1 MAEISVKIKVGNR
14 VYPLTVKEND
24 KGRVE
29 QAAQMVNGNINKLKQ
44 DYGLNDLVDL
54 LAMTAFEFANQSL
67 NQNQPSHTITPED
80 QLLEKKLS
88 ELKLQIE
95 EILTLE

>member
-14 VYPLTVKEND
+14 VYPLTVDEKD
-24 KGRVE
+24 KDRVE
-29 QAAQMVNGNINKLKQ
+29 QAATMVNGNINKLKQ
-44 DYGLNDLVDL
+44 DYGLNDWVDL

-67 NQNQPSHTITPED
+67 DQSNPQINNSTSD

-88 ELKLQIE
+88 DLQLQIE
-95 EILTLE
+95 EILTLD